1 MVVFATVT
9 RGGSVDL
16 ALEPQTLE
24 TSWRVRMGYSKE
36 LGI

>member
-9 RGGSVDL
+9 RGVDL

-36 LGI
+36 LGM